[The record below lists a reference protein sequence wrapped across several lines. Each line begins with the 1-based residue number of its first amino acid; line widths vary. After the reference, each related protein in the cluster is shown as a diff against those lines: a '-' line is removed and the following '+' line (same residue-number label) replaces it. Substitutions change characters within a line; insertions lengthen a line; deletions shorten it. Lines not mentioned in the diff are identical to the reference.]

1 MDNKCQMK
9 IRVEYISFETRAART
24 TYLAERFSRYLVGRT
39 LDVGCDEAH
48 LKELLPDIEYTG
60 VDIAGNPDIRL
71 DLEKVEWLPFLD
83 SSYDCV
89 ICVDVLEHLDNL
101 HRIFGELI
109 RVAKKNL
116 IISLPNCWSV
126 ARRPLERGKGSFAH
140 YGLPQDLPSDRHKWF
155 FSLSQAREFVLQ
167 QGRRYGISIAEL
179 HATEKPRLSLVRVL
193 RKIRYPKQES
203 YLNRYAHT
211 LWVVF
216 YKAEVVRQ
224 NLSMIERQR

>member
-1 MDNKCQMK
+1 MK

-24 TYLAERFSRYLVGRT
+24 IYLAERFSRYLVGRT
-39 LDVGCDEAH
+39 LDVGCDQAH

-60 VDIAGNPDIRL
+60 LDIAGNPDIRL
-71 DLEKVEWLPFLD
+71 DLEKVEWLPFRD
-83 SSYDCV
+83 SAYDCV

-140 YGLPQDLPSDRHKWF
+140 YGLPQDAPSDRHKWF
-155 FSLSQAREFVLQ
+155 FNLSQAREFVLQ
-167 QGRRYGISIAEL
+167 QARRYGISIAEL
-179 HATEKPRLSLVRVL
+179 HATEKPRLGLVRAL

-211 LWVVF
+211 LWAVF
-216 YKAEVVRQ
+216 YKAEVVCQ